1 MGNVSLHD
9 CRINQMRY
17 ENKVL
22 SFYFYD
28 GIYVSDKT
36 VEEFVRTGKVRM
48 DCYII
53 DEFIDGISIYIFD
66 KKTNE
71 KSIREDWTDNFIS
84 AINDGSFEFEFV
96 TTYKSYQHIL
106 FKGYIW
112 FDKKP
117 YCKECEIELHTDKIT
132 FLDEP
137 SKEEIAAWHF
147 SKGMSNNVD
156 RIFKMEQNFDIVSM
170 VLKHN
175 PKSINNSL
183 IRNMID
189 ELKEYYDSDRWLR
202 DYEADER
209 GELPKDLKRG
219 VLSQD
224 GLYNLFNEIREINV
238 EEDKKMNHDLCVKMD
253 DGILN
258 IRVGAIIMKEDKFLM
273 VENDRFDHMYS
284 VGGRIKF
291 GETAEEA
298 VVREVFE
305 ETGVKMEID
314 RLGFIHEN
322 FFPGDTEVKKGNI
335 VHEISF
341 FFYMKVPVDFE
352 PICNSFTEDGNK
364 EHLVWIRAD
373 HKKKY
378 YPEFFKTEL
387 NNPVMEVKHFVTR
400 NV

>member
-1 MGNVSLHD
+1 MENVSLHD
-9 CRINQMRY
+9 CRINQMKY

-28 GIYVSDKT
+28 GIYVNDKT

-48 DCYII
+48 DCHII

-66 KKTNE
+66 KKSNG
-71 KSIREDWTDNFIS
+71 KSIREDWTDNYIS

-132 FLDEP
+132 FLDES
-137 SKEEIAAWHF
+137 SKEEIAVWHF
-147 SKGMSNNVD
+147 SEGMSNNVD

-224 GLYNLFNEIREINV
+224 GLYNLLCEIGEIS
-238 EEDKKMNHDLCVKMD
+238 
-253 DGILN
+253 
-258 IRVGAIIMKEDKFLM
+258 
-273 VENDRFDHMYS
+273 NDRNLY
-284 VGGRIKF
+284 
-291 GETAEEA
+291 
-298 VVREVFE
+298 
-305 ETGVKMEID
+305 
-314 RLGFIHEN
+314 N
-322 FFPGDTEVKKGNI
+322 
-335 VHEISF
+335 
-341 FFYMKVPVDFE
+341 
-352 PICNSFTEDGNK
+352 NK
-364 EHLVWIRAD
+364 S
-373 HKKKY
+373 
-378 YPEFFKTEL
+378 T
-387 NNPVMEVKHFVTR
+387 
-400 NV
+400 